1 MVLWWRET
9 TTMIASALGMLIG
22 FWDGFAGVFYDHAH
36 PMSRSYALGHALGR
50 RAGAMT
56 LWPPTVSTVVREPA
70 ATLAHSPGAE
80 QVKQELPHS
89 LHRFAPKG
97 TASVKDPALG

>member
-1 MVLWWRET
+1 
-9 TTMIASALGMLIG
+9 MIANALGILIG

-36 PMSRSYALGHALGR
+36 PMSRSYAVSHALGR

-56 LWPPTVSTVVREPA
+56 LWPVHPDVTNVIGDRS
-70 ATLAHSPGAE
+70 ATLAHSPAAE
-80 QVKQELPHS
+80 QVKQELPHN